1 MKIVL
6 LTRGLGGGLSIQQ
19 VYHHNGLERPPTT
32 PPLVNLLILD
42 ARRMEKECFAAACAE
57 VGSIRAKFG
66 LNLGVL
72 VCKAPTLALT
82 VAAIRCG
89 LRDVVT
95 QYVTASHLRQ
105 LVRVASPETR
115 LSDFDGVVSFLRTFS
130 GLSSTETAP
139 GDLARREQELARRIE
154 EVSSLEKRLAVDK
167 DTISRHEHELRE
179 RTRRFDRQL
188 ARLQTD
194 VDVATAPAV
203 SRPPFVAEQQ
213 EATARLLDQRAAELD
228 LREKLL
234 LEMQELLTAQASN
247 NNR

>member
-19 VYHHNGLERPPTT
+19 VYHHNGLERPSVSS
-32 PPLVNLLILD
+32 PLVNLLILD

-57 VGSIRAKFG
+57 VGAIRAKFG

-115 LSDFDGVVSFLRTFS
+115 LQDFDGVVSFLRTFS

-194 VDVATAPAV
+194 VDVATAPAA
-203 SRPPFVAEQQ
+203 SRSPFAEQQ

-234 LEMQELLTAQASN
+234 LEMQELLTAQAAN

>member
-19 VYHHNGLERPPTT
+19 VLHYTGLERTPVP

-57 VGSIRAKFG
+57 VGTIRAKLG

-72 VCKAPTLALT
+72 VCKTPTLALT

-95 QYVTASHLRQ
+95 QYVTAAHLRQ
-105 LVRVASPETR
+105 LIRVASPEAR
-115 LSDFDGVVSFLRTFS
+115 LQDFDGVVSFLRTFS
-130 GLSSTETAP
+130 GLSTTETAP
-139 GDLARREQELARRIE
+139 GDLARREQELARRVE
-154 EVSSLEKRLAVDK
+154 ELSSLEKRLATDK
-167 DTISRHEHELRE
+167 DNIARHEQELRE

-194 VDVATAPAV
+194 VDVGTPPV
-203 SRPPFVAEQQ
+203 SSVPPFAEK
-213 EATARLLDQRAAELD
+213 EAMSRLLDQRAAELD

-234 LEMQELLTAQASN
+234 LEMQELLTAQAASN
-247 NNR
+247 R

>member
-1 MKIVL
+1 L
-6 LTRGLGGGLSIQQ
+6 HYT
-19 VYHHNGLERPPTT
+19 GLERPPVA

-42 ARRMEKECFAAACAE
+42 ARRMERDCFAAACAE
-57 VGSIRAKFG
+57 VGVIRAKLG

-72 VCKAPTLALT
+72 VCKTPTLALT

-105 LVRVASPETR
+105 LIRVASPDTR
-115 LSDFDGVVSFLRTFS
+115 LQDFDGVVSFLRTFS
-130 GLSSTETAP
+130 GLSTTETAP
-139 GDLARREQELARRIE
+139 GDLARREQELARRAE
-154 EVSSLEKRLAVDK
+154 EVASLEKRLASDK
-167 DTISRHEHELRE
+167 DTISRHEQELRE

-194 VDVATAPAV
+194 VDIATTQT
-203 SRPPFVAEQQ
+203 SMPPFAEQ
-213 EATARLLDQRAAELD
+213 EAMSRLLDQRAAELD

-234 LEMQELLTAQASN
+234 LEMQELLTAQAST
-247 NNR
+247 NR